1 MVPITINKPQY
12 ADDYV
17 SYITL
22 TIIYSKSSDFVAWRC
37 GPLLSTVPQGATTPR
52 NKV

>member
-1 MVPITINKPQY
+1 MVPITISKLQY

-22 TIIYSKSSDFVAWRC
+22 TIIYSKSSDFVAWSC
-37 GPLLSTVPQGATTPR
+37 GTLLSTPPQGAITPR